1 MEVKNVSKSS
11 RKKTTDSRLNAAG
24 KMKKPKLN
32 FNTSILV
39 VDDSEETLELIKRNL
54 ESADYQVYTAS
65 SVHAAVALLN
75 GIQVDMVITDLK
87 MPGENGMEL
96 VRHVSENFKGVGI
109 LVITGFPSI
118 QGAVESIKIG
128 AEEYLVKSF
137 TDKELFDAVD
147 RVLAKTAGNK
157 KAIVNKA
164 PQNFG
169 IIGES
174 QEMLNIFR
182 TITKVKST
190 NATVL
195 ITGESGT
202 GKELVARALHYGGH
216 ASNVPFVPV
225 NCGGIPDSL
234 LESELFGY
242 VKGSF
247 TGATE
252 TRAGFFQTA
261 DGGTIFLDEISN
273 TSLAMQAK
281 LLRVLQ
287 DKEFYMVGSKK
298 PHKVNVRIVA
308 ATNVDLPQL
317 VKKGLF
323 REDLYYRLNI
333 ISIELPPLRERG
345 NDIILLTDF
354 FLTKYTRELAK
365 KPIHL
370 TPKAMQAFKTYA
382 WPGNVRELQNL
393 IQRVV
398 ILADDNSIDITDLP
412 ESFRFSAA
420 RSKGLNRKL
429 DEVESEYILN
439 VLSANQHNISKAAN
453 VLGIDRKTLRE
464 KLKKIKQA
472 EQ

>member
-1 MEVKNVSKSS
+1 
-11 RKKTTDSRLNAAG
+11 
-24 KMKKPKLN
+24 MKKKVFSN
-32 FNTSILV
+32 INVLV
-39 VDDSEETLELIKRNL
+39 VDDSPETVELIKRNL
-54 ESADYQVYTAS
+54 QSVGYQIYTAS
-65 SVHAAVALLN
+65 NVQSAIKLLRSVDLDL
-75 GIQVDMVITDLK
+75 VITDLK
-87 MPGENGMEL
+87 MPGENGIEL
-96 VRHVSENFKGVGI
+96 VRHVSENFKGIGI

-118 QGAVESIKIG
+118 QGAIESIKIG

-137 TDKELFDAVD
+137 TDDELFNAVEN
-147 RVLAKTAGNK
+147 VLSKTRKNK
-157 KAIVNKA
+157 KENPVQGV
-164 PQNFG
+164 QNFG

-174 QEMLNIFR
+174 EQMLKVFS
-182 TITKVKST
+182 TIQKARST

-195 ITGESGT
+195 VSGESGT

-216 ASNVPFVPV
+216 ASAAPFVPV

-242 VKGSF
+242 VKGAF

-287 DKEFYMVGSKK
+287 EKEFYMVGSKK
-298 PHKVNVRIVA
+298 SLKVNIRIVA
-308 ATNVDLPQL
+308 ATNVDLMQL

-345 NDIILLTDF
+345 NDILQLIDF
-354 FLTKYTRELAK
+354 FLTKYVRELGK
-365 KPIHL
+365 NNMRF
-370 TPKAMQAFKTYA
+370 TPKAIKSLKEYS

-393 IQRVV
+393 IHRLV
-398 ILADDNSIDITDLP
+398 IMADDNMIDVPDLP
-412 ESFRFSAA
+412 ESFRFSAS
-420 RSKGLNRKL
+420 RSKGLDRKL
-429 DEVESEYILN
+429 EDVEREYIMDALA
-439 VLSANQHNISKAAN
+439 ANKNNISQTAII
-453 VLGIDRKTLRE
+453 LGIDRKTLRD
-464 KLKKIKQA
+464 KIKKYKLST
-472 EQ
+472 